1 MQCLRPKTARV
12 IMILDHVFSIAE
24 LSSEEVTIVR
34 PGGQRIMTALLYLT
48 TCEGGE
54 TVFRKAHANAVGNSS
69 CIKKCVIVIFF
80 MLQLGSMRHALQA
93 LLHVYIPSAHSHA
106 IRG

>member
-1 MQCLRPKTARV
+1 
-12 IMILDHVFSIAE
+12 MILVHVFSIAE
-24 LSSEEVTIVR
+24 LSSEVVTIVC

-54 TVFRKAHANAVGNSS
+54 TVFRKAHANAVGISS
-69 CIKKCVIVIFF
+69 CIKKCVIVILF

-93 LLHVYIPSAHSHA
+93 LLHLYVCSLSCDTWLVML
-106 IRG
+106 